1 MLYINY
7 YDWLANCQIGNCNDD
22 LEKEISGFCNEV
34 GQTKSSQIKN
44 EQHLVELNE
53 AFSLSDSLSLSVS
66 LSLSLCLSFSFLL
79 GQDLKEKKDEKD
91 KMTEA
96 AVRRCSS
103 KYIPLKKSQ
112 YSRENICVG
121 VSFLTNMQALCRY
134 AALWKHQ
141 KTFRRP
147 CDLTAIIFL
156 LFEDFLN

>member
-1 MLYINY
+1 MLYIND

-53 AFSLSDSLSLSVS
+53 AFSLSDSLSLSLSVS

-103 KYIPLKKSQ
+103 K
-112 YSRENICVG
+112 
-121 VSFLTNMQALCRY
+121 
-134 AALWKHQ
+134 
-141 KTFRRP
+141 
-147 CDLTAIIFL
+147 
-156 LFEDFLN
+156 